1 MLDIKITRTTSPKE
15 KPQDETK
22 LGFGKKFTDHMFV
35 MDYTEGE
42 GWHDARIVPYAP
54 FPLDPATV
62 VFHYA
67 QEIFE
72 GMKAYRTADDTIQ
85 LFRPDCNA
93 KRFQDSADRLCI
105 PKIPEEDFV
114 QAVEALV
121 DVERDWVPHTDGA
134 SLYIRPF
141 IFANDVGL
149 GVHASKHYI
158 FCIICA
164 PSGAYYAEGINPVRI
179 YVEDEYIRAAPGL
192 TGFTKCGGN
201 YAASIKAGELA
212 EEQGYAQV
220 LWLDGVEKKYVEEVG
235 SMNIMFKI
243 DGKVYTAATVG
254 TVLPGVTRRSC
265 IELLK
270 DWGYEVIEGKLAI
283 ADIMQAARDGKLEE
297 VFGTGTAAVISPV
310 GELRYEG
317 DVAHINNG
325 EIGCMVL
332 GSWAYPQMEA
342 AGENGADIGY
352 MPFPITVNGEQYAS
366 AGADYSYGINA
377 NATDDEKAAAMVFV
391 KWMTE
396 KSGFSYN
403 EDGLP
408 VAASSTDTKLS
419 FDGVTFLEDEP
430 ALEGEEDFLN
440 EMNAESELNINA
452 GGDSKIQAIIE
463 HASNGDKTFDE
474 IMDEWNTAWSDAQE
488 SNGIEVT
495 E

>member
-121 DVERDWVPHTDGA
+121 DVDRDWVPHTDGA

-265 IELLK
+265 LQLFE
-270 DWGYEVIEGKLAI
+270 DWGMPVEERLISVDELFE
-283 ADIMQAARDGKLEE
+283 AAANGTLEE
-297 VFGTGTAAVISPV
+297 AMCVGTAAVICPI
-310 GELRYEG
+310 GELTYEG
-317 DVAHINNG
+317 KAYTINNFQTG
-325 EIGCMVL
+325 PL
-332 GSWAYPQMEA
+332 AQKLY
-342 AGENGADIGY
+342 D
-352 MPFPITVNGEQYAS
+352 TLT
-366 AGADYSYGINA
+366 GIQWG
-377 NATDDEKAAAMVFV
+377 TQPDPHGWTCKV
-391 KWMTE
+391 
-396 KSGFSYN
+396 
-403 EDGLP
+403 
-408 VAASSTDTKLS
+408 
-419 FDGVTFLEDEP
+419 
-430 ALEGEEDFLN
+430 
-440 EMNAESELNINA
+440 
-452 GGDSKIQAIIE
+452 
-463 HASNGDKTFDE
+463 
-474 IMDEWNTAWSDAQE
+474 
-488 SNGIEVT
+488 
-495 E
+495 

>member
-1 MLDIKITRTTSPKE
+1 MLDIKITRTTCPKE
-15 KPQDETK
+15 KPQDESK
-22 LGFGKKFTDHMFV
+22 LRFGKKFTDHMFV

-54 FPLDPATV
+54 FQLDPATV

-85 LFRPDCNA
+85 LFRPECNA
-93 KRFQDSADRLCI
+93 KRMQDSADRLCI
-105 PKIPEEDFV
+105 PKIPVEDYI

-121 DVERDWVPHTDGA
+121 DVDRDWVPHSDGA

-141 IFANDVGL
+141 VFANDVGL

-270 DWGYEVIEGKLAI
+270 DWGYEVVEGKLAI

-297 VFGTGTAAVISPV
+297 VFGTGTAAVVSPV
-310 GELRYEG
+310 KELVWKGEHAYIG
-317 DVAHINNG
+317 DGN
-325 EIGCMVL
+325 IGPVTQKL
-332 GSWAYPQMEA
+332 Y
-342 AGENGADIGY
+342 D
-352 MPFPITVNGEQYAS
+352 T
-366 AGADYSYGINA
+366 
-377 NATDDEKAAAMVFV
+377 
-391 KWMTE
+391 MTGMQWG
-396 KSGFSYN
+396 KI
-403 EDGLP
+403 P
-408 VAASSTDTKLS
+408 DTK
-419 FDGVTFLEDEP
+419 GWIVPVE
-430 ALEGEEDFLN
+430 
-440 EMNAESELNINA
+440 
-452 GGDSKIQAIIE
+452 K
-463 HASNGDKTFDE
+463 KY
-474 IMDEWNTAWSDAQE
+474 
-488 SNGIEVT
+488 
-495 E
+495 